1 LYKFV
6 QIAILLRN
14 QAVIVRMMK
23 SKEHINISEVSQQT
37 GVAAVTLRA
46 WERRYGLI
54 KPKRT
59 PKGHRLYSN
68 DNIEEIRQI
77 VSWLNRG
84 VAISKVAELLTT
96 AETPVQV
103 NESDESWQQQ
113 QQELSN
119 TLIELKQR
127 SLNPLLDK
135 LNKSM
140 PFISLCEKVYQP
152 LSRQLMTRWQS
163 EPLGHQLEKQLWR
176 QCWQRQ
182 ITVMTL
188 RAEKQKPI
196 ANCWL
201 VNLDNQHTTLDYWLF
216 YALLLQSGIQINAF
230 NQLDDMNSM
239 PRLKKSL
246 NQPIIIYSN
255 NKIATREINQ
265 VVKAKAI
272 WRKDMIVM
280 GRVAEIHH
288 EAFSNT
294 AIDHFGGDASTC
306 WQSATLQ
313 AWIERIR
320 SK

>member
-1 LYKFV
+1 
-6 QIAILLRN
+6 
-14 QAVIVRMMK
+14 MMK
-23 SKEHINISEVSQQT
+23 SKEYVNISEVSQET

-54 KPKRT
+54 KPERT
-59 PKGHRLYSN
+59 PKGHRLYSK
-68 DNIEEIRQI
+68 DDIEEIRQI

-84 VAISKVAELLTT
+84 VAISKVAELLTST
-96 AETPVQV
+96 ETTTQDPS
-103 NESDESWQQQ
+103 NEESWQDV
-113 QQELSN
+113 QQELLH
-119 TLIELKQR
+119 TLLDLKQR
-127 SLNPLLDK
+127 SLNPILDK

-140 PFISLCEKVYQP
+140 PLITLCEKVYQP
-152 LSRQLMTRWQS
+152 LSCQLMTRWQNK
-163 EPLGHQLEKQLWR
+163 PLGYQLEQQLWQ

-201 VNLDNQHTTLDYWLF
+201 VNIETQNSTLDYWLF
-216 YALLLQSGIQINAF
+216 YALLLQSGIQINAL
-230 NQLDDMNSM
+230 NHLDDMNSI
-239 PRLKKSL
+239 PRLRKSL
-246 NQPIIIYSN
+246 NQPIIIYGN

-265 VVKAKAI
+265 VVKTKAI
-272 WRKDMIVM
+272 WREDMIVM

-294 AIDHFGGDASTC
+294 AIDHFGGEASTC
-306 WQSATLQ
+306 WQSATFQ